1 MRSAHQESFSLDAAV
16 SPTDNHPPTMVP
28 LNSNAAPGTSVA
40 ERVAPAANSTAAKP
54 SQDDSPVP
62 SSPELASDGG
72 DEEAFD
78 VSGSESD
85 DEMASEGELIV
96 NEEKSEL
103 IPKTPEPVPLAA
115 LPRAPALTSATPN
128 PPPLTSGSHGPMPRV
143 RPVPRVSAAPQPF
156 IPPPLPPGLH
166 ATAELMA
173 FTQELFNV
181 VGRFQS

>member
-1 MRSAHQESFSLDAAV
+1 M

-28 LNSNAAPGTSVA
+28 LNSNAAPGTSMA
-40 ERVAPAANSTAAKP
+40 ERVTPAASGKGAKS

-62 SSPELASDGG
+62 SSPEEASDGG

-78 VSGSESD
+78 VSGTESD
-85 DEMASEGELIV
+85 DEMASEEEQMV
-96 NEEKSEL
+96 NAEKSESTL
-103 IPKTPEPVPLAA
+103 KTPEPVLQAA
-115 LPRAPALTSATPN
+115 PPRAPATTSAAPH
-128 PPPLTSGSHGPMPRV
+128 PPPLTSASHGPMPRV
-143 RPVPRVSAAPQPF
+143 RPVPRVSATPQPF